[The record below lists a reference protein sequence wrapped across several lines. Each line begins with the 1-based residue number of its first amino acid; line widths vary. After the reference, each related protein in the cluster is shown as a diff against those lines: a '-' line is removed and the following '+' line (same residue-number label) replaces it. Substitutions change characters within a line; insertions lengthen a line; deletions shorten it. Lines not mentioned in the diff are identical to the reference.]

1 MTARAAEFGPWSKIP
16 QVKTWR
22 PNAARDA
29 QPKLLTNEP
38 AWGAASNPDEVSDKS
53 PGILLTHM
61 HEAGRSSC
69 K

>member
-22 PNAARDA
+22 PHAARGA